1 MRVNKKRLC
10 IIGIACLILLVLAA
24 GIVFILTMEKN
35 APNEPPA
42 TQSQQDVNPEQ
53 EQVET
58 PEKENVSDNEQTET
72 DVPEKENSADS
83 NPSEDE
89 KTEDEKSEEE
99 SEEEEGKPVEENPEE
114 ETSKPE
120 QEETVSPPVEE
131 LPPVVEIPSEN
142 ETVGLQFPCEVPG
155 HNLKL
160 EKLAL
165 YSGLFV
171 EDGTNRQVADVAMLM
186 VYNSGDSAIEY
197 MEITVEYQDKTLSF
211 QITALPAGE
220 RMVVQEKSGNTIPE
234 GKALRA
240 SALVV
245 HRTQMDVAKEV
256 SVKDNG
262 DNSLT
267 IKNLTDETLPA
278 VRVFYKY
285 YMEEENLFV
294 GGIAFTVRITGLS
307 ANGSVVVRPSHYS
320 SQTSRV
326 VMALIYDEA

>member
-1 MRVNKKRLC
+1 M
-10 IIGIACLILLVLAA
+10 
-24 GIVFILTMEKN
+24 
-35 APNEPPA
+35 
-42 TQSQQDVNPEQ
+42 
-53 EQVET
+53 
-58 PEKENVSDNEQTET
+58 
-72 DVPEKENSADS
+72 
-83 NPSEDE
+83 
-89 KTEDEKSEEE
+89 
-99 SEEEEGKPVEENPEE
+99 
-114 ETSKPE
+114 
-120 QEETVSPPVEE
+120 
-131 LPPVVEIPSEN
+131 
-142 ETVGLQFPCEVPG
+142 
-155 HNLKL
+155 
-160 EKLAL
+160 
-165 YSGLFV
+165 
-171 EDGTNRQVADVAMLM
+171 
-186 VYNSGDSAIEY
+186 
-197 MEITVEYQDKTLSF
+197 SF

-234 GKALRA
+234 GNALRA

-267 IKNLTDETLPA
+267 ITNLTKETLPA

-294 GGIAFTVRITGLS
+294 GGIAFTVRITGLG